1 MAYIGGQERHHA
13 KCTFESELTS
23 MLRKSEIEY
32 DERYV
37 FG

>member
-1 MAYIGGQERHHA
+1 MAYINGQERHHA
-13 KCTFESELTS
+13 RRSFESELIS
-23 MLRKSEIEY
+23 MLKKADIDY